1 MSNHLA
7 VATVTATVEDLLKGP
22 LVRDVPGAEVSAV
35 RPNGAGGLPDTG
47 LNLFLYRVTR
57 SEAASNADLPTRT
70 ASGRTVSRPRLGLD
84 LHYLLSF
91 YGTDSELQ
99 QQRLL
104 GSAVQTLHARP
115 VLSRDRVRDTVAQ
128 RGYLAGSNLADEI
141 DLVKL
146 SPLSMSLEEL
156 SRLWSVLLQTQY
168 TLSVAYRATVVFI
181 ESEESYSSGL
191 PVLSRNVYV
200 EQLRQIVVE
209 RVAAAAG
216 DDEPIL
222 AEAAIVVHGRGLDG
236 RGARVLVDGEPLPPD
251 PLPVDVVAPARIEA
265 KLPATLRAGLRAL
278 QVQHKRRMGTPPED
292 HPGRASNVAAFLLRP
307 RIRRANGSYE
317 IAVANRTAHEG
328 DRTHSADLAIQV
340 EPRVGGDQRVALALD
355 EAGTEEP
362 QSYTFPALPP
372 GDDQGDHDEN
382 DGVDSAEVRFRVN
395 RVKPAEY
402 LVRVVVDGAE
412 SPLEMAAGSFSEP
425 KVAL

>member
-7 VATVTATVEDLLKGP
+7 VATVTAAIEDLLKGP

-47 LNLFLYRVTR
+47 LNLFLYQVTR
-57 SEAASNADLPTRT
+57 SQAAPNTDLPTRT
-70 ASGRTVSRPRLGLD
+70 ASGRTVTRPRLGLD

-91 YGTDSELQ
+91 YGAESELQ
-99 QQRLL
+99 PQRLL

-115 VLSRDRVRDTVAQ
+115 LLTRDRVRDTVAQ

-168 TLSVAYRATVVFI
+168 TLSLAYQATVVFI
-181 ESEESYSSGL
+181 ESDDPHSSGL

-200 EQLRQIVVE
+200 EALRQIVVE

-216 DDEPIL
+216 DGETIL
-222 AEAAIVVHGRGLDG
+222 AEARIVVHGRGLDG
-236 RGARVLVDGEPLPPD
+236 PGARVLVDGD
-251 PLPVDVVAPARIEA
+251 PLPVDSAAPARIEA
-265 KLPATLRAGLRAL
+265 KLPATLRAGLHAL
-278 QVQHKRRMGTPPED
+278 RVQHVRRMGNPPAD
-292 HPGRASNVAAFLLRP
+292 HPGVGSNVGAFLLRP
-307 RIRRANGSYE
+307 RIRKANGGYE
-317 IAVANRTAHEG
+317 IAVTNRTAH
-328 DRTHSADLAIQV
+328 DDDTHSADLAVRV
-340 EPRVGGDQRVALALD
+340 EPKVGRTQRVALALN
-355 EAGTEEP
+355 EAGAGEP
-362 QSYTFPALPP
+362 KSYAFPALPR
-372 GDDQGDHDEN
+372 DEN
-382 DGVDSAEVRFRVN
+382 ADEDAAEVRFRVSH
-395 RVKPAEY
+395 VKPAEY
-402 LVRVVVDGAE
+402 LIRVEVDGAE
-412 SPLEMAAGSFSEP
+412 SPLERAGGSFSKP